1 MTERRINGGTMMMQ
15 CRAEE
20 WSDLARNADSDHWQ
34 VAMRGHLETTCKPLR
49 KTAVFSRR
57 VVRAGTVQACH
68 QHAAKSVRTVKAAFA
83 SADSPGERHDP
94 GGLIQLLFDSFSQ
107 PRPPGTRSAGMRI
120 RQMLYRAD
128 PFQIDIH
135 IELRPEQN
143 RLLVTGQLVDLNH
156 PEMVGRDVQVMLSDG
171 REYLVNTTT
180 NQFGEF
186 LGEIENSGDLE
197 ISFLGRSAKPIVILI
212 RGPLDLSPGTS
223 E

>member
-1 MTERRINGGTMMMQ
+1 MGGTMMTQ
-15 CRAEE
+15 SRAEE
-20 WSDLARNADSDHWQ
+20 WSDLAKNAASDDWQ
-34 VAMRGHLETTCKPLR
+34 VAMQGHLKSTCKSFR
-49 KTAVFSRR
+49 KTAVSSRK
-57 VVRAGTVQACH
+57 VARASAVEAGYQP
-68 QHAAKSVRTVKAAFA
+68 AAESVRTVKAAFA
-83 SADSPGERHDP
+83 TADPPGERHET
-94 GGLIQLLFDSFSQ
+94 GGFIQLLFDSFSQ
-107 PRPPGTRSAGMRI
+107 PRPPGTRSAAMRI

-135 IELRPEQN
+135 IELEPEQN
-143 RLLVTGQLVDLNH
+143 RLLITGQLIDLSH

-186 LGEIENSGDLE
+186 LGEVRNSGDLE

-212 RGPLDLSPGTS
+212 RGPLDLSSGTS